1 VILVTALEECR
12 RRQSKCQSVLFTIDD
27 GPPLPLP
34 VATKAER
41 CSFTA
46 APKKDVMQ
54 SKKEPLQS
62 HTPTTLLIPQTEE
75 DLRGEIQQVQRMIAR
90 RAYYLFMERGCR
102 HGLDQEDW
110 FRAEEELLRPISVSL
125 SESDDRISVRVNV
138 PDLEESEV
146 KVSIEPRR
154 ITILGKK
161 KISAM
166 ESEGRKVEHI
176 DWSPNRIFRLIDLA
190 TEVMPENSVAELQ
203 AGELKFE
210 LPKVAKGKVEAA
222 VAAA

>member
-46 APKKDVMQ
+46 APKEDVMQ

-110 FRAEEELLRPISVSL
+110 FRAEEELLRRSPFPCLSQTTDNEIAAVHRAL
-125 SESDDRISVRVNV
+125 SE
-138 PDLEESEV
+138 
-146 KVSIEPRR
+146 
-154 ITILGKK
+154 
-161 KISAM
+161 
-166 ESEGRKVEHI
+166 H
-176 DWSPNRIFRLIDLA
+176 LA
-190 TEVMPENSVAELQ
+190 TKAQELRMLLSQERQQ
-203 AGELKFE
+203 ARN
-210 LPKVAKGKVEAA
+210 A
-222 VAAA
+222 